1 MRLNPGSEGQTSS
14 SQAFEFEV
22 RGIPIQRWPVRRL
35 TPLVAPE
42 PLSVGVDPSLAFGR
56 PVRATADNTTAVMQE
71 QFHAADP
78 PSDTAADDRI
88 DAPDTCGATRF
99 QRRRAAAMPTH
110 SGRLRTA
117 LTAAQS
123 NTGTT
128 PSFKVPR
135 ACA

>member
-1 MRLNPGSEGQTSS
+1 MRLNPGSEGQASP

-22 RGIPIQRWPVRRL
+22 RGTPIQRWPVTRL

-88 DAPDTCGATRF
+88 DAPDTCEATRF
-99 QRRRAAAMPTH
+99 QRRRAAAMSTH
-110 SGRLRTA
+110 SGRLRAA